1 MEFSWYPVVG
11 VELALPEGQNP
22 PARSTRLAM
31 GRKTRSKRQSKAVP
45 AETVASEP
53 QAVPSPAPA
62 AAAEPAPA
70 PDARRASALSRD
82 MADFLV
88 EFSIVLNK
96 RSMYPAGHPQL
107 HAAADRFARRLE
119 VLLDSR
125 QAIILGVARH
135 RLVIESVTT
144 DPNNALLRELA
155 HRLHRHRIASVHLA
169 RGVTLEEIESLLE
182 SLSADPQRG
191 AGPLG
196 PRLDRNG
203 PWEHIRLRALGYDQ
217 LALQDD
223 SDSEASPTD
232 PAAVRDPWMELARL
246 ALTNESR
253 ADMPTVADPLVL
265 AEVIDRKSGEV
276 AYDRVV
282 LGYLTQIAE
291 EISGRK
297 GAVED
302 QLGQRISNLI
312 KALDPDALRRLLA
325 SGGNASERRKFA
337 LNASQVL
344 AADAVM
350 EVVKA
355 AADASQQSISHNLL
369 RLLTKLAH
377 HAEQGPLGIRA
388 EADGALRTNVAR
400 LIGDWQLDDPNP
412 GTYTAILEGMVRH
425 APLDQSMD
433 TRSGCDPEIL
443 VKMALELDCLGP
455 AVYGAVDELMSRREL
470 PRVAELLK
478 AAPQTQAAEKL
489 WQYVATP
496 ERLELA
502 LAASPMDQESVAIL
516 VDRIG
521 AEATNSLIDRL
532 ASAEDRSTRAAI
544 MKQLLALGPGVGRTA
559 AARLPDAPWY
569 LQRNILVLLGK
580 RGSWP
585 AGFSPMSYAVHTDPR
600 IRREGIKLLLE
611 TAEHRAEAVMQ
622 GLEDADEGIVGLAL
636 ASALSS
642 CPPAALSRVELIA
655 ADPKRPS
662 EMRVAAVRIL
672 ARTRAPE
679 ALRLLAGIAVTR
691 RLWFRARLAPKSPEL
706 LATLSALAAHWPDD
720 PLATAVLAQAQDH
733 ADPEIRAAANQSAA

>member
-1 MEFSWYPVVG
+1 
-11 VELALPEGQNP
+11 
-22 PARSTRLAM
+22 M
-31 GRKTRSKRQSKAVP
+31 GRKSRSRRRSQAVP
-45 AETVASEP
+45 AEVRG
-53 QAVPSPAPA
+53 PAT
-62 AAAEPAPA
+62 E
-70 PDARRASALSRD
+70 ARRASALSRD

-107 HAAADRFARRLE
+107 HAAAERFARRLE

-125 QAIILGVARH
+125 PAIILGVARH

-155 HRLHRHRIASVHLA
+155 HRLHRHRIAAVHLA
-169 RGVTLEEIESLLE
+169 RGATLAEIESLLE

-191 AGPLG
+191 DGPLG
-196 PRLDRNG
+196 TRLDRTG
-203 PWEHIRLRALGYDQ
+203 PWEHIRLRAVGYDN
-217 LALQDD
+217 LALQADPD
-223 SDSEASPTD
+223 AEGSPTG
-232 PAAVRDPWMELARL
+232 PEAIRDPWVELARL
-246 ALTNESR
+246 ALTSEGR
-253 ADMPTVADPLVL
+253 ADDPVADPLVL
-265 AEVIDRKSGEV
+265 AEAIDRKSGEV

-297 GAVED
+297 GPLDD
-302 QLGQRISNLI
+302 QLGQRISSLI
-312 KALDPDALRRLLA
+312 KALDPEALRRLLA

-355 AADASQQSISHNLL
+355 AAEASQQNISHNLL

-377 HAEQGPLGIRA
+377 HAEQGPVTIRA

-400 LIGDWQLDDPNP
+400 LIGDWELDDPNP
-412 GTYTAILEGMVRH
+412 NAYTAILEGMVRH

-433 TRSGCDPEIL
+433 TRSGCAPEVL
-443 VKMALELDCLGP
+443 VKMALELDTLGP
-455 AVYGAVDELMSRREL
+455 AVYAAVEQLFSRREL
-470 PRVAELLK
+470 PRLAALLK
-478 AAPQTQAAEKL
+478 AAPHSQTAASL
-489 WQYVATP
+489 WEYVATP
-496 ERLELA
+496 RRLELA

-521 AEATNSLIDRL
+521 ADATNSLIDRL

-544 MKQLLALGPGVGRTA
+544 MKQLQALGPGVGRTA
-559 AARLPDAPWY
+559 VARLADAPWF
-569 LQRNILVLLGK
+569 LQRNILVLLSK

-585 AGFSPMSYAVHTDPR
+585 ADFSPMSYALHADAR
-600 IRREGIKLLLE
+600 IRREGIKLLLDSQ
-611 TAEHRAEAVMQ
+611 THRTEAVMM

-636 ASALSS
+636 ASALTS
-642 CPPAALSRVELIA
+642 CPPEALPAVKLIA
-655 ADPKRPS
+655 VDTKRPS

-672 ARTRAPE
+672 ARTRAPD
-679 ALRLLAGIAVTR
+679 ALQLLAGMAVTR
-691 RLWFRARLAPKSPEL
+691 RLWFRTRLAPKSPEL
-706 LATLSALAAHWPDD
+706 LATLSALAAHWPKH
-720 PLATAVLAQAQDH
+720 PLAASVLAQAKDH
-733 ADPEIRAAANQSAA
+733 PDPEIRAAASQSAA

>member
-1 MEFSWYPVVG
+1 
-11 VELALPEGQNP
+11 
-22 PARSTRLAM
+22 M
-31 GRKTRSKRQSKAVP
+31 GRKSRPKRRSQELPAAV
-45 AETVASEP
+45 
-53 QAVPSPAPA
+53 VPDGEAAPTPAPA
-62 AAAEPAPA
+62 GPAEAAPA
-70 PDARRASALSRD
+70 SDARRASALSRD

-96 RSMYPAGHPQL
+96 RAMYPAGHPQL
-107 HAAADRFARRLE
+107 HAAAERFARRLA

-155 HRLHRHRIASVHLA
+155 LRLHRHRIASIHLA
-169 RGVTLEEIESLLE
+169 RGVTLDQIQSLLE

-191 AGPLG
+191 DGPLG
-196 PRLDRNG
+196 GRLDRTG
-203 PWEHIRLRALGYDQ
+203 PWEHIRLRPVGYDK
-217 LALQDD
+217 LALQADAD
-223 SDSEASPTD
+223 GEASLNEPE
-232 PAAVRDPWMELARL
+232 VIRDPWVELARL
-246 ALTNESR
+246 ALAHEGR
-253 ADMPTVADPLVL
+253 ADEAVDDPLVL
-265 AEVIDRKSGEV
+265 AQAIDRKSGEV

-297 GAVED
+297 GPVDD
-302 QLGQRISNLI
+302 QLGERISSLI
-312 KALDPDALRRLLA
+312 KALDPEALRQLLA
-325 SGGNASERRKFA
+325 SGGTASERRRFA

-355 AADASQQSISHNLL
+355 AAEASQQSISHNLL

-377 HAEQGPLGIRA
+377 HAESGPVGIRA

-400 LIGDWQLDDPNP
+400 LIGDWELDDPNP
-412 GTYTAILEGMVRH
+412 DTYTAILEGMVQH
-425 APLDQSMD
+425 APMDQSMD
-433 TRSGCDPEIL
+433 SRSGCAPEIL
-443 VKMALELDCLGP
+443 VKMALELDSLGP
-455 AVYGAVDELMSRREL
+455 TVYRAVEELLSRREL
-470 PRVAELLK
+470 PRLAELLK
-478 AAPQTQAAEKL
+478 AAPHTETVEKL

-521 AEATNSLIDRL
+521 AGATNSLIDRL
-532 ASAEDRSTRAAI
+532 ASAQDRSTRAAI
-544 MKQLLALGPGVGRTA
+544 MKQLQALGPGVGSTA
-559 AARLPDAPWY
+559 VARLADAPWY

-585 AGFSPMSYAVHTDPR
+585 AEFSPLSYAQHADAR
-600 IRREGIKLLLE
+600 IRREGIKLLFE
-611 TAEHRAEAVMQ
+611 SPVHHAEAVMM

-636 ASALSS
+636 ASALGS
-642 CPPAALSRVELIA
+642 CPPEALPRVELIA

-679 ALRLLAGIAVTR
+679 ALGLLAGIAVTR
-691 RLWFRARLAPKSPEL
+691 RLWFGTKLAPKSPEL
-706 LATLSALAAHWPDD
+706 LATLSALATHWPDD
-720 PLATAVLAQAQDH
+720 PVAASVLVQAQDH
-733 ADPEIRAAANQSAA
+733 PDPEIRAAARQSAA